1 MTNNYDI
8 IHFSCDFINI
18 FSIFVHV
25 FFSFFIVIYLFF
37 ILFYFI
43 LFFKIDACALFHLK
57 ANTLPH

>member
-8 IHFSCDFINI
+8 IHFSSDFINI

-37 ILFYFI
+37 
-43 LFFKIDACALFHLK
+43 KIDACALFHLK